1 MSRHFSLNAWG
12 PYLRHGGDVNVIVLN
27 MEWTP
32 YYGRTPYYSVTFGL
46 FGFCACLTWWP
57 RGKYLL
63 EDLGGQ
69 PVYPGREK
77 AP

>member
-1 MSRHFSLNAWG
+1 MLGESALSRHFNLNAWG
-12 PYLRHGGDVNVIVLN
+12 PYLRHGGDINVIVLN

-57 RGKYLL
+57 RG
-63 EDLGGQ
+63 EV
-69 PVYPGREK
+69 PVESLGREHG
-77 AP
+77 